1 MYQLLLTVTQYPTR
15 GKLKR
20 KGLFG
25 SQFKE
30 IQSSGKALQKELR
43 QLLTLPAVQL
53 ESREQ
58 AGNRVELSNLK
69 AIPQRLYNLPK
80 QSHQQETRH
89 SGTRACGGG
98 HTSHSSYTL

>member
-1 MYQLLLTVTQYPTR
+1 MYQLFLTVTQYPTR

-30 IQSSGKALQKELR
+30 IQSSGKALQEELR

-69 AIPQRLYNLPK
+69 PIPQRLHNLLK
-80 QSHQQETRH
+80 QSPAGDQTLRH
-89 SGTRACGGG
+89 TSLGG